1 MDELF
6 LVLQL
11 ATAIALLTLSWTGY
25 SQEHLTRSIILI
37 SSNSIQILMSMFL
50 FLSHLKADLVDNVFS
65 Y

>member
-6 LVLQL
+6 LVLRL